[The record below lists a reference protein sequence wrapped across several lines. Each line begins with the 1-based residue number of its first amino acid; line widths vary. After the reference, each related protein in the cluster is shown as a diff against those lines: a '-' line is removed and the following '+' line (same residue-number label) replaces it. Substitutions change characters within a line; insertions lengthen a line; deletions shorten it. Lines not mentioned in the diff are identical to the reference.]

1 MPYSKPRSAVR
12 PPGGRTF
19 ENDPSVNP
27 PPRADADPRA
37 GTGPGDYRRAG
48 AGDKRGDDL
57 ARLAWLL
64 DDLFRIPGTQ
74 RRIGLD
80 GLLGLIPGV
89 GDAVTTLISAV
100 IVARAWQAGV
110 PRRVV
115 AKMLANIA
123 VDGVV
128 GSVPLVGDLFDFGW
142 KANRKNLE
150 LLRRH
155 GRKP

>member
-1 MPYSKPRSAVR
+1 MPYSKPRGAAH
-12 PPGGRTF
+12 PPGARTF
-19 ENDPSVNP
+19 ENDPSVKAN
-27 PPRADADPRA
+27 PRADADLKA
-37 GTGPGDYRRAG
+37 GTGDYRRAG
-48 AGDKRGDDL
+48 AGDDRGDDF

>member
-1 MPYSKPRSAVR
+1 MPYSNSRSAPR
-12 PPGGRTF
+12 PAPRTF
-19 ENDPSVNP
+19 GNDPHVQ
-27 PPRADADPRA
+27 AKPRA
-37 GTGPGDYRRAG
+37 GSVFQAGTSPGDDPR
-48 AGDKRGDDL
+48 DDL
-57 ARLAWLL
+57 DRLAWLL

-89 GDAVTTLISAV
+89 GDAVTTLLSAV

-142 KANRKNLE
+142 KANRKNIE